1 MKTLIHLS
9 SYPAVLVLLVLFQ
22 SCTVKTENSVHA
34 LHTVEIRAMQFHP
47 ASLQLNENDT
57 VLFINH
63 DILVHDVT
71 EETSK
76 KWTSSPL
83 ASGQSYK
90 MVIKE
95 SANYYCSIHPVM
107 KGSLIVR

>member
-1 MKTLIHLS
+1 MKTLINLS
-9 SYPAVLVLLVLFQ
+9 NCLAALLLLMMVQ

-34 LHTVEIRAMQFHP
+34 LHTVEIRAMQFLP

-71 EETSK
+71 EEASK

-90 MVIKE
+90 MVVKK